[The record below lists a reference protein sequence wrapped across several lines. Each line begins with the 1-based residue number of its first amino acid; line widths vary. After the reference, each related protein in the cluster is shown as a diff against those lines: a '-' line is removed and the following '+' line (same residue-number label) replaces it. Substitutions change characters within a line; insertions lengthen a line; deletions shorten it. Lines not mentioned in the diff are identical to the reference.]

1 MAFQI
6 IRNDITKV
14 TADAIVN
21 SANPEPTYAAGTDK
35 AIYDA
40 AGADE
45 LLKERQ
51 KIGTIETGQA
61 AATPAFALDAKY
73 IIHTVGPAWWDGQH
87 GEKEAVRA
95 CYENSLRL
103 AKELGCESIAFPLIA
118 TGVYGFPKADAL
130 QIAVSVFSEFLSK
143 EDMQIILVVFD
154 EDSFV
159 LSGKIFS
166 DVDAFID
173 ENYVSEQTEE
183 EYGVKP
189 SDAVLE
195 NAVIDGMRSERRR
208 RTLFHGSGSIL
219 GSAPFSKKAARMD
232 RIPDDDAV
240 CASADLAEESV
251 MAAPMAAMASAPKPG
266 RTLDELM
273 ANVGETWQES
283 LFRLIDEK
291 GYKDTEVYKRANVD
305 RKLFSKIRSNAG
317 YQPKKIT
324 AVAFALALR
333 LSLDETKDFLGR
345 AGYALS
351 PGSRFDLII
360 EYFIGQEVYETYTIN
375 LALFEHKQPLLGE

>member
-21 SANPEPTYAAGTDK
+21 SANPEPIYAAGTDK

-40 AGADE
+40 AGAED
-45 LLKERQ
+45 LLKERK
-51 KIGTIETGQA
+51 KIGAIKAGQA
-61 AATPAFALDAKY
+61 VATPAFALDAKY
-73 IIHTVGPAWWDGQH
+73 IIHTVAPAWWDGQH
-87 GEKEAVRA
+87 GEKETVRE
-95 CYENSLRL
+95 CYVNSLRL
-103 AKELGCESIAFPLIA
+103 AKELGCASIAFPLIA

-173 ENYVSEQTEE
+173 DNYVLEQTEE
-183 EYGVKP
+183 EYGD
-189 SDAVLE
+189 DA
-195 NAVIDGMRSERRR
+195 AIDRERSERGRR
-208 RTLFHGSGSIL
+208 NFFHREGSFL
-219 GSAPFSKKAARMD
+219 GAIPLSKREARMD
-232 RIPDDDAV
+232 RIPEEEM
-240 CASADLAEESV
+240 CADADLADEPV
-251 MAAPMAAMASAPKPG
+251 MSAPMAAMASAKKPG
-266 RTLDELM
+266 RTLDDLM
-273 ANVGETWQES
+273 AHVGETWQES
-283 LFRLIDEK
+283 LLRLIDEK
-291 GYKDTEVYKRANVD
+291 GYKDTEVYKRANID
-305 RKLFSKIRSNAG
+305 RKLFSKIRSNSG

-324 AVAFALALR
+324 AVAFALALK

-351 PGSRFDLII
+351 PSSRFDLII
-360 EYFIGQEVYETYTIN
+360 QYFIGQEVYDTYTIN

>member
-1 MAFQI
+1 M
-6 IRNDITKV
+6 
-14 TADAIVN
+14 
-21 SANPEPTYAAGTDK
+21 
-35 AIYDA
+35 
-40 AGADE
+40 
-45 LLKERQ
+45 
-51 KIGTIETGQA
+51 
-61 AATPAFALDAKY
+61 
-73 IIHTVGPAWWDGQH
+73 
-87 GEKEAVRA
+87 
-95 CYENSLRL
+95 
-103 AKELGCESIAFPLIA
+103 
-118 TGVYGFPKADAL
+118 YGFPKADAL

-166 DVDAFID
+166 DVDAYID

-189 SDAVLE
+189 SDSILG
-195 NAVIDGMRSERRR
+195 NAVIDQERSERRR
-208 RTLFHGSGSIL
+208 RNLFHRSESFL
-219 GSAPFSKKAARMD
+219 GAAPFSKKAAWMD
-232 RIPDDDAV
+232 RIPEDDAI
-240 CASADLAEESV
+240 CASDDILEEPV
-251 MAAPMAAMASAPKPG
+251 MAAPMATMASAQKSG
-266 RTLDELM
+266 RTLDDLM

-291 GYKDTEVYKRANVD
+291 GYKDTEVYKRANID
-305 RKLFSKIRSNAG
+305 RKLFSKIRSNVD

-324 AVAFALALR
+324 AVAFALALK
-333 LSLDETKDFLGR
+333 LSLDETKDFLAR

>member
-1 MAFQI
+1 MSFRI

-14 TADAIVN
+14 AADAIVN
-21 SANPEPTYAAGTDK
+21 SANPEPIYAAGTDK

-40 AGADE
+40 AGADA
-45 LLKERQ
+45 LLEERK
-51 KIGTIETGQA
+51 KIGIIETGQA
-61 AATPAFALDAKY
+61 VVTPAFALDAKY

-87 GEKEAVRA
+87 GEKDAVRA
-95 CYENSLRL
+95 CYENSLSL

-189 SDAVLE
+189 SDAIFG
-195 NAVIDGMRSERRR
+195 NAVIDQERSERRR
-208 RTLFHGSGSIL
+208 RNLFHRSESFL
-219 GSAPFSKKAARMD
+219 GAASFSKKAARMD
-232 RIPDDDAV
+232 RIREDDAI
-240 CASADLAEESV
+240 CASDAIAEEPV
-251 MAAPMAAMASAPKPG
+251 MAAPMAAMASAQKSG
-266 RTLDELM
+266 RTLDDLM
-273 ANVGETWQES
+273 ANVGETWQQS

-291 GYKDTEVYKRANVD
+291 GYKDTEVYKRANID
-305 RKLFSKIRSNAG
+305 RKLFSKIRSNVD

-324 AVAFALALR
+324 AVAFALALK
-333 LSLDETKDFLGR
+333 LSLDETKDFLAR